1 MCAVPKM
8 NGSQMSDVEYPGAA
22 LGRRPGLPWDRI
34 IGIALLAVTALM
46 VIIPLASILIGAL
59 RSDAPGAP
67 DAAWSLQNI
76 LHVYSSDRYL
86 NSLRNTLH
94 LAVVVAA
101 LSVVVGAV
109 MAWIVAR
116 TNAPYRDA
124 LALLILIPLMMSN
137 LITTLA
143 WVALAAPNAGFIN
156 VLWKNL
162 FGGGSL
168 YDIYSFSG
176 MVLVLVTDHASFA
189 FVAFYAALRSM
200 DQSLEEASHVCGAGP
215 VRTAVKMTLPLI
227 WPTVVSTFLMVA
239 IMTSENFSVP
249 TLLGSKF
256 GFQTL
261 PSSIFIDMTD
271 DPSKPTR
278 AAAAGTM
285 LLWIALLGTWWQ
297 RRILAKSSRFITIG
311 GKGGRSQPLDL
322 GPMKWVATG
331 FLCLFLLV
339 GVVLPYAALLFSS
352 FLRFLTSNISAKSFT
367 LDNYSFLF
375 ERTTQLAATNTLLY
389 AGVFGMCL
397 AVLYVTLSYI
407 VRQVS
412 TRRSGAF
419 VEYLLMI
426 PSSIPAIV
434 LAVGLMWAYVG
445 VNLPIYGTA
454 TILLIGYF
462 VRYIGLGLRQGRN
475 ALSQISPDLMEA
487 ARVSGAG
494 QTRAMRDVTLPLLM
508 PSIGALWTLLFM
520 SLFTEISIT
529 ILLYSSS
536 SMTLPILLWK
546 SMAAGY
552 QTEAFAIAIVQ
563 AGIIF
568 ALIALANWKFGI
580 LRKALQ

>member
-1 MCAVPKM
+1 MVLFT
-8 NGSQMSDVEYPGAA
+8 AA
-22 LGRRPGLPWDRI
+22 MI
-34 IGIALLAVTALM
+34 
-46 VIIPLASILIGAL
+46 IIPLVAILYGAL

-67 DAAWSLQNI
+67 DATWSLQNL
-76 LHVYSSDRYL
+76 LHVYTNERYL
-86 NSLRNTLH
+86 NSLRNTLS
-94 LAVVVAA
+94 LSVVVAA
-101 LSVVVGAV
+101 LSVCLGAA

-116 TNAPYRDA
+116 TNAPFRDG

-143 WVALAAPNAGFIN
+143 WIALAAPNAGFIN
-156 VLWKNL
+156 VIWKNL
-162 FGGGSL
+162 TGSTL

-176 MVLVLVTDHASFA
+176 MVMVLVTDHASFA
-189 FVAFYAALRSM
+189 FVAFYAALRSL
-200 DQSLEEASHVCGAGP
+200 DRSLEEASHICGANAI
-215 VRTAVKMTLPLI
+215 RTAFKMTLPLV
-227 WPTVVSTFLMVA
+227 WPTVVTSFIMIA

-249 TLLGSKF
+249 TLLGSKV

-285 LLWIALLGTWWQ
+285 LLWIAIVGTWWQ
-297 RRILAKSSRFITIG
+297 RRILARSSRYVTIG

-322 GPMKWVATG
+322 GKWKWAATA
-331 FLCLFLLV
+331 FLCLFLIV
-339 GVVLPYAALLFSS
+339 AVVLPYAALFFSS
-352 FLRFLTSNISAKSFT
+352 FLKFLTAKITLKSFT
-367 LDNYSFLF
+367 LSNYEFLF
-375 ERTTQLAATNTLLY
+375 EKDTRLAATNTLLY
-389 AGVFGMCL
+389 AGVFG
-397 AVLYVTLSYI
+397 AVVSVVYVVLSYI

-412 TRRSGAF
+412 NSRGGAV
-419 VEYLLMI
+419 VEYLMMI

-445 VNLPIYGTA
+445 VDLPIYGTA
-454 TILLIGYF
+454 FILLIGYF
-462 VRYIGLGLRQGRN
+462 VRYIGLGVRHGRN

-487 ARVSGAG
+487 ARVAGAG
-494 QTRAMRDVTLPLLM
+494 QTRAVRDITLPLVM
-508 PSIGALWTLLFM
+508 PSVGALWTLLFM

-536 SMTLPILLWK
+536 SMTLPVLLWK
-546 SMAAGY
+546 AMAAGY